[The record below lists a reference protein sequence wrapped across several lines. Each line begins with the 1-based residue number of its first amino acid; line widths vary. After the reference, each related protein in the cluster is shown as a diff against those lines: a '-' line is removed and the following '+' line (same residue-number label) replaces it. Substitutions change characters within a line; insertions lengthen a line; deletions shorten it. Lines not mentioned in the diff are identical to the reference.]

1 MKTHQLEGSVK
12 SVNDKVR
19 FQCTV
24 EGQPP
29 IFVDY
34 IPPFG
39 GGEGYTSLELL
50 LLSLATCFGSSV
62 KFLLARKPQVKVS
75 DFEVHASGLRRTDHP
90 TSFSKISLH
99 LKLRATEVPSDAFE
113 EVLRQAEAICPVWDM
128 LKNNVEILRE
138 YELQG

>member
-12 SVNDKVR
+12 SINDKVR
-19 FQCTV
+19 FECSV
-24 EGQPP
+24 EVQPP

-50 LLSLATCFGSSV
+50 LLSLATCFGSSI
-62 KFLLARKPQVKVS
+62 KFLLARKPQVKVAS
-75 DFEVHASGLRRTDHP
+75 FEVHASGLRRTDHP
-90 TSFSKISLH
+90 TSFSKIILQV
-99 LKLRATEVPSDAFE
+99 KLQATELPSDSLE

-128 LKNNVEILRE
+128 LKNNVEIHRE
-138 YELQG
+138 YQLLG